1 MTAVLA
7 PDENVVR
14 AVGFARLTLFGNG
27 AARLHDEIVGLATAL
42 SGDASEVEPYRD
54 RVSAT
59 RAVAL
64 AEKLLSTGAAAPN
77 KTISSRVRSHGDALF
92 KALWPHLE
100 AEADALAVEARKG
113 LAQRARKEA
122 DDLRVLLQRQQTA
135 IAKAAANLRQNTLS
149 EVQDK
154 DQKRQ
159 VELDLQHLERRRG
172 DAEKELI
179 SEPDAIEAL
188 YEVQMTRLTPVGLV
202 VGPEAMS

>member
-54 RVSAT
+54 RVTAT
-59 RAVAL
+59 RAVAR
-64 AEKLLSTGAAAPN
+64 AEKLLATDAAAPN
-77 KTISSRVRSHGDALF
+77 KAISTRVRSHGDALF
-92 KALWPHLE
+92 KALWPHLD
-100 AEADALAVEARKG
+100 AEADA